1 MLRELAIFV
10 SWTWCLYDTCAV
22 PMSGGAGNAVY
33 MQWTLPQVISTQWI
47 SPPTGDLTIEY
58 VSFSCALLFREP
70 FIHAGIG
77 CA

>member
-10 SWTWCLYDTCAV
+10 GFTSCARAV
-22 PMSGGAGNAVY
+22 PMSGGAGNAAY

-47 SPPTGDLTIEY
+47 SPPAGDMTVEY
-58 VSFSCALLFREP
+58 VSFSHALP
-70 FIHAGIG
+70 FFGNRFALMHTGIG